1 LPSVQKIV
9 AALPD
14 FETLPVNTREHL
26 YSAVLDDDA
35 WSMWLRRAT
44 LRQSMTRWV
53 RMLGMKLPSR
63 FVWLRH
69 ATGLAEFLFLYWQ
82 ARLAHMVYRRTLTWR
97 GWNSREPTLACVL
110 QIAGLDARTIA
121 ASYLR
126 STPQPLETAGY
137 WHDPARQVTV
147 GVVVGIDFIV
157 NDDGVWFVESNLNV
171 GLMEERSRLYTVD
184 PFVTN
189 LIQYAKRNGYSS
201 LLFLACNDVP
211 VDDVMAERIQRTAAE
226 AGLRA
231 TVLEDR
237 YAPQRRLSQ
246 TFLVPPIGERT
257 LVVRS
262 KMFHISLDAIF
273 HHKTLSL
280 MVLEGYQRTF
290 PARDVRLP
298 PTDLEEISRTLR
310 MDGPFPNLVCKF
322 PERDQGQGVVFMKVP
337 TLARARAILDDAVEM
352 NRHSVAN
359 VWTKLRYRFKLEDQT
374 AVFQPYIPSS
384 LGEDRCLSIV
394 RAHVFASPIGSQFL
408 SAHRVVSELP
418 TPASLAEG
426 LVHDARPYIVN
437 YSLESHHAPI
447 APEDTARVEKAA
459 LSVVRG
465 LCWAVEARY
474 QTRPTSQAEV
484 LPIGQP
490 VPGKGADDARSRT
503 GLASRSE

>member
-1 LPSVQKIV
+1 
-9 AALPD
+9 
-14 FETLPVNTREHL
+14 
-26 YSAVLDDDA
+26 
-35 WSMWLRRAT
+35 
-44 LRQSMTRWV
+44 
-53 RMLGMKLPSR
+53 
-63 FVWLRH
+63 
-69 ATGLAEFLFLYWQ
+69 
-82 ARLAHMVYRRTLTWR
+82 
-97 GWNSREPTLACVL
+97 
-110 QIAGLDARTIA
+110 
-121 ASYLR
+121 
-126 STPQPLETAGY
+126 
-137 WHDPARQVTV
+137 
-147 GVVVGIDFIV
+147 
-157 NDDGVWFVESNLNV
+157 
-171 GLMEERSRLYTVD
+171 MEERSRLYTVD

-189 LIQYAKRNGYSS
+189 LVQFAKRNGYTS

-211 VDDVMAERIQRTAAE
+211 VDDIMAARIEQAARD
-226 AGLRA
+226 AGIRA
-231 TVLEDR
+231 TVLEDC
-237 YAPQRRLSQ
+237 YAPQRRLAQ
-246 TFLVPPIGERT
+246 TFLVPPLDHGRT
-257 LVVRS
+257 LVVRR
-262 KMFHISLDAIF
+262 KMFHIALDAIF
-273 HHKTLSL
+273 HHKTLSFAA
-280 MVLEGYQRTF
+280 LEAYQRTF
-290 PARDVRLP
+290 PERDVRLP
-298 PTDLEEISRTLR
+298 PTDLEEISRALR

-359 VWTKLRYRFKLEDQT
+359 IWTKLRYRFNLEDQT

-394 RAHVFASPIGSQFL
+394 RAQVFASPIGSQFL

-418 TPASLAEG
+418 TPASLGEG

-447 APEDTARVEKAA
+447 APEDTARVETAA